1 MHKPRHSLTGEHHIQ
16 QFHNYEHY
24 PEHHDATRTQ
34 WWEMGEGEEQPRAYA
49 SGGSVIASM
58 RKGKKKGFGS
68 HPLHGIPGIHII
80 TADAGEPVFTGE
92 K

>member
-1 MHKPRHSLTGEHHIQ
+1 MHNKTHSLPGDAHIQ
-16 QFHNYEHY
+16 QFHNYDHY
-24 PEHHDATRTQ
+24 PEHHDATRTM
-34 WWEMGEGEEQPRAYA
+34 WWDMEPAEEAPRYA

-58 RKGKKKGFGS
+58 RKRGRKSFGS
-68 HPLHGIPGIHII
+68 HPLHGIPGVHII